1 MAVTGS
7 FIHVRNILKMK
18 QIDMDNK
25 YKGELILDEPM
36 SKHTSWGI
44 GGPAD
49 LFYSPKNRKDLIGFL
64 SGLDS
69 TIPITWIGRGT
80 NVLVRD
86 SGIRGVVINTR
97 SFLKEIVKTSEH
109 LYKVEAGVTC
119 VELALF
125 CQKNGIGP
133 AAFFSGIPGS
143 IGGALTMNAGSFGM
157 ETWDLVKEVEVIN
170 EKGDISFL
178 EKESF
183 DIAYRTVT
191 FPFRL
196 WFLSC
201 SMFLSSDEQTTK
213 DNLIELRNQ
222 RIRTQPLSEDTCG
235 SVFKNPPGNFAGAL
249 IEGSGLKGFKIGSA
263 SISEQHANFIVNE
276 GGATAR
282 DIENLIKHTRQVV
295 KKNYDIDLQPEVR
308 IIGEAS
314 LSE

>member
-1 MAVTGS
+1 MTQEFEDDCSCNESMA
-7 FIHVRNILKMK
+7 
-18 QIDMDNK
+18 
-25 YKGELILDEPM
+25 
-36 SKHTSWGI
+36 KHTSWGI
-44 GGPAD
+44 GGCAD
-49 LFYSPKNRKDLIGFL
+49 LFYSPKSREDLVSFL
-64 SGLDS
+64 SSVDPNL
-69 TIPITWIGRGT
+69 PITWIGKGT
-80 NVLVRD
+80 NILVRD
-86 SGIRGVVINTR
+86 AGIRGVVISTK
-97 SFLKEIVKTSEH
+97 SFLKEIEKTSKY
-109 LYKVEAGVTC
+109 LYKVEAGVAC

-157 ETWDLVKEVEVIN
+157 ETWDLVIEAEVIN

-201 SMFLSSDEQTTK
+201 SMSLSSDEQTTK

-249 IEGSGLKGFKIGSA
+249 IENSGLKGFKIGSA

-282 DIENLIKHTRQVV
+282 DIENLIKHTRQAVRE
-295 KKNYDIDLQPEVR
+295 KFDIDLQPEVR

-314 LSE
+314 

>member
-1 MAVTGS
+1 MLKNMTQEFEDDCSCNESMA
-7 FIHVRNILKMK
+7 
-18 QIDMDNK
+18 
-25 YKGELILDEPM
+25 
-36 SKHTSWGI
+36 KHTSWGI
-44 GGPAD
+44 GGCAD
-49 LFYSPKNRKDLIGFL
+49 LFYSPKSREDLVSFL
-64 SGLDS
+64 SSVDPNL
-69 TIPITWIGRGT
+69 PITWIGKGT
-80 NVLVRD
+80 NILVRD
-86 SGIRGVVINTR
+86 GGIRGVVISTK
-97 SFLKEIVKTSEH
+97 SFLKEIEKTSKY
-109 LYKVEAGVTC
+109 LYKVEAGVAC

-157 ETWDLVKEVEVIN
+157 ETWDLVIEVEVIN

-201 SMFLSSDEQTTK
+201 SMSLSSDEQTTK

-222 RIRTQPLSEDTCG
+222 RIKTQPLSEDTCG

-263 SISEQHANFIVNE
+263 SISEKHANFIVNE
-276 GGATAR
+276 GGATAD
-282 DIENLIKHTRQVV
+282 DIENLINYTRQVV
-295 KKNYDIDLQPEVR
+295 REKFDIDLQPEVR
-308 IIGEAS
+308 IMGEKK
-314 LSE
+314 

>member
-1 MAVTGS
+1 MS
-7 FIHVRNILKMK
+7 K
-18 QIDMDNK
+18 QAYNC
-25 YKGELILDEPM
+25 YYNELL
-36 SKHTSWGI
+36 SKHTAWKV

-49 LFYSPKNRKDLIGFL
+49 IFFTPQNRDDLSNFL
-64 SGLDS
+64 KSNHGKQ
-69 TIPITWIGRGT
+69 ITWLGNGT

-86 SGIRGVVINTR
+86 GGIRGAVISTKKSIDKINMETKNSCR
-97 SFLKEIVKTSEH
+97 
-109 LYKVEAGVTC
+109 VEAGASC
-119 VELALF
+119 MDLALF
-125 CQKNGIGP
+125 AEKNQLGP

-170 EKGDISFL
+170 EKGDISFI

-201 SMFLSSDEQTTK
+201 SMFLSSDEETTK

-222 RIRTQPLSEDTCG
+222 RIKTQPLSEDTCG

-276 GGATAR
+276 GGATAG
-282 DIENLIKHTRQVV
+282 DIENLINHTRQVV

-308 IIGEAS
+308 IMGEKK
-314 LSE
+314 

>member
-1 MAVTGS
+1 MLN
-7 FIHVRNILKMK
+7 NITQEFEDDYSYDESMK
-18 QIDMDNK
+18 
-25 YKGELILDEPM
+25 
-36 SKHTSWGI
+36 KHTSWGT
-44 GGPAD
+44 GGCAD
-49 LFYSPKNRKDLIGFL
+49 LFYSPKSREDLVSFL
-64 SGLDS
+64 SSVDPNL
-69 TIPITWIGRGT
+69 PITWIGKGT
-80 NVLVRD
+80 NILVRD
-86 SGIRGVVINTR
+86 AGIRGVVISTK
-97 SFLKEIVKTSEH
+97 SFLKEIEKTSEY
-109 LYKVEAGVTC
+109 LYKVEAGVAC

-183 DIAYRTVT
+183 DIAYRTVA

-213 DNLIELRNQ
+213 DNLIELRNK
-222 RIRTQPLSEDTCG
+222 RIRTQPLNEDTCG

-308 IIGEAS
+308 IIGEA
-314 LSE
+314 

>member
-1 MAVTGS
+1 MLKNMTQEFEDDCSCNESMA
-7 FIHVRNILKMK
+7 
-18 QIDMDNK
+18 
-25 YKGELILDEPM
+25 
-36 SKHTSWGI
+36 KHTSWGI
-44 GGPAD
+44 GGCAD
-49 LFYSPKNRKDLIGFL
+49 LFYSPKSREDLVSFL
-64 SGLDS
+64 SSIDPNL
-69 TIPITWIGRGT
+69 PITWIGKGT
-80 NVLVRD
+80 NILVRD
-86 SGIRGVVINTR
+86 AGIRGVVISTK
-97 SFLKEIVKTSEH
+97 SFLKEIEKTSKY
-109 LYKVEAGVTC
+109 LYKVEAGVAC

-201 SMFLSSDEQTTK
+201 SMSLSSDEQTTK

-222 RIRTQPLSEDTCG
+222 RIKTQPLSEDTCG

-263 SISEQHANFIVNE
+263 SISEKHANFIVNQ
-276 GGATAR
+276 GGATAG
-282 DIENLIKHTRQVV
+282 DIENLINHTRQVV

-308 IIGEAS
+308 IMGEK
-314 LSE
+314 E

>member
-1 MAVTGS
+1 MS
-7 FIHVRNILKMK
+7 K
-18 QIDMDNK
+18 QAYNC
-25 YKGELILDEPM
+25 YYNELL
-36 SKHTSWGI
+36 SKHTAWKV

-49 LFYSPKNRKDLIGFL
+49 IFFTPQNRDDLSNFL
-64 SGLDS
+64 KSNHGKQ
-69 TIPITWIGRGT
+69 ITWLGNGT

-86 SGIRGVVINTR
+86 GGIRGAVIST
-97 SFLKEIVKTSEH
+97 KTSIDKINMET
-109 LYKVEAGVTC
+109 KNSCRVEAGASC
-119 VELALF
+119 MDLALF
-125 CQKNGIGP
+125 AEKNQLGP

-170 EKGDISFL
+170 EKGDISFI

-191 FPFRL
+191 FPFKL

-201 SMFLSSDEQTTK
+201 SMSLSSDEQTTK

-222 RIRTQPLSEDTCG
+222 RIKTQPLSEDTCG
-235 SVFKNPPGNFAGAL
+235 SVFKNPPGNYAGAL
-249 IEGSGLKGFKIGSA
+249 IEESGLKGFKIGSA

-276 GGATAR
+276 GGATSD
-282 DIENLIKHTRQVV
+282 DIENLINHTRQVV

-308 IIGEAS
+308 IMGEKKQTQK
-314 LSE
+314 

>member
-1 MAVTGS
+1 MLN
-7 FIHVRNILKMK
+7 NIT
-18 QIDMDNK
+18 QEFEDD
-25 YKGELILDEPM
+25 YSYDESM
-36 SKHTSWGI
+36 VKHTSWGI
-44 GGPAD
+44 GGCAD
-49 LFYSPKNRKDLIGFL
+49 LFYSPKCREDLVSFL
-64 SGLDS
+64 SSIDPNL
-69 TIPITWIGRGT
+69 PIAWIGKGT
-80 NVLVRD
+80 NILVRD
-86 SGIRGVVINTR
+86 GGIRGVVISTK
-97 SFLKEIVKTSEH
+97 SFLKEIEKTSEY
-109 LYKVEAGVTC
+109 LYKVEAGVAC

-133 AAFFSGIPGS
+133 AAFLSGIPGS

-170 EKGDISFL
+170 EKGGISFL

-183 DIAYRTVT
+183 DIAYRSVT

-201 SMFLSSDEQTTK
+201 SMFLSSDEETTK

-222 RIRTQPLSEDTCG
+222 RIKTQPLSEDTCG

-282 DIENLIKHTRQVV
+282 DIENLINHTRQVV

-308 IIGEAS
+308 IMGEKK
-314 LSE
+314 

>member
-1 MAVTGS
+1 MFKDIAKFKNDCSYDESMA
-7 FIHVRNILKMK
+7 
-18 QIDMDNK
+18 
-25 YKGELILDEPM
+25 
-36 SKHTSWGI
+36 KHTSWGI
-44 GGPAD
+44 GGYAD
-49 LFYSPKNRKDLIGFL
+49 LFYSPKSREGLVSFL
-64 SGLDS
+64 S
-69 TIPITWIGRGT
+69 TIDAHVPITWIGKGT
-80 NVLVRD
+80 NILVRD
-86 SGIRGVVINTR
+86 AGIRGVVISTK
-97 SFLKEIVKTSEH
+97 SFLKGIEKISEY
-109 LYKVEAGVTC
+109 LYRVEAGVTSL
-119 VELALF
+119 ELALF

-170 EKGDISFL
+170 SKGNISFI

-183 DIAYRTVT
+183 GIAYRTVT
-191 FPFRL
+191 LPFRL

-201 SMFLSSDEQTTK
+201 SMFLSSDEKTTK

-222 RIRTQPLSEDTCG
+222 RIKTQPLSEDTCG

-249 IEGSGLKGFKIGSA
+249 IEESGLKGFKIGSA

-282 DIENLIKHTRQVV
+282 DIEDLIQHARQVV

-308 IIGEAS
+308 IIGEA
-314 LSE
+314 

>member
-1 MAVTGS
+1 MTQEFEDDCSCNESMA
-7 FIHVRNILKMK
+7 
-18 QIDMDNK
+18 
-25 YKGELILDEPM
+25 
-36 SKHTSWGI
+36 KHTSWGI
-44 GGPAD
+44 GGCAD
-49 LFYSPKNRKDLIGFL
+49 LFYSPKSREDLVSFL
-64 SGLDS
+64 SSVDPNL
-69 TIPITWIGRGT
+69 PITWIGKGT
-80 NVLVRD
+80 NILVRD
-86 SGIRGVVINTR
+86 AGIRGVVISTK
-97 SFLKEIVKTSEH
+97 SFLKEIEKTSKY
-109 LYKVEAGVTC
+109 LYKVEAGVAC

-201 SMFLSSDEQTTK
+201 SMSLSSDEQTTK

-263 SISEQHANFIVNE
+263 SISEKHANFIVNQ
-276 GGATAR
+276 GGATAG
-282 DIENLIKHTRQVV
+282 DIENLINHTRQVV

-308 IIGEAS
+308 IMGEK
-314 LSE
+314 E

>member
-1 MAVTGS
+1 MLKNIAQEFEDDCSCNESMA
-7 FIHVRNILKMK
+7 
-18 QIDMDNK
+18 
-25 YKGELILDEPM
+25 
-36 SKHTSWGI
+36 KHTSWGI
-44 GGPAD
+44 GGCAD
-49 LFYSPKNRKDLIGFL
+49 LFYSPKSREDLVSFL
-64 SGLDS
+64 SSIDPNL
-69 TIPITWIGRGT
+69 PITWIGKGT
-80 NVLVRD
+80 NILVRD
-86 SGIRGVVINTR
+86 GGIRGVVISTK
-97 SFLKEIVKTSEH
+97 SFLKEIEKTSKY
-109 LYKVEAGVTC
+109 LYKVEAGVAC

-201 SMFLSSDEQTTK
+201 SMSLSSDEQTTK

-263 SISEQHANFIVNE
+263 SISEKHANFIVNQ
-276 GGATAR
+276 GGATAG
-282 DIENLIKHTRQVV
+282 DIENLINHTRQVV

-308 IIGEAS
+308 IMGEK
-314 LSE
+314 E

>member
-1 MAVTGS
+1 MTQEFEDDCSCNESMA
-7 FIHVRNILKMK
+7 
-18 QIDMDNK
+18 
-25 YKGELILDEPM
+25 
-36 SKHTSWGI
+36 KHTSWGI
-44 GGPAD
+44 GGCAD
-49 LFYSPKNRKDLIGFL
+49 LFYSPKSREDLVSFL
-64 SGLDS
+64 SSVDPNL
-69 TIPITWIGRGT
+69 PITWIGKGT
-80 NVLVRD
+80 NILVRD
-86 SGIRGVVINTR
+86 AGIRGVVISTK
-97 SFLKEIVKTSEH
+97 SFLKEIEKTSKY
-109 LYKVEAGVTC
+109 LYKVEAGVAC

-201 SMFLSSDEQTTK
+201 SMSLSSDEQTTK

-222 RIRTQPLSEDTCG
+222 RIKTQPLSEDTCG

-263 SISEQHANFIVNE
+263 SISEKHANFIVNE

-282 DIENLIKHTRQVV
+282 DIENLINHTRQVV

-308 IIGEAS
+308 IMGEK
-314 LSE
+314 E

>member
-1 MAVTGS
+1 MS
-7 FIHVRNILKMK
+7 K
-18 QIDMDNK
+18 QAYNC
-25 YKGELILDEPM
+25 YYNELL
-36 SKHTSWGI
+36 SKHTAWKV

-49 LFYSPKNRKDLIGFL
+49 IFFTPQNRDDLSNFL
-64 SGLDS
+64 KSNHGKQ
-69 TIPITWIGRGT
+69 ITWLGNGT

-86 SGIRGVVINTR
+86 GGIRGAVISTKKSIDKINMETKNSCR
-97 SFLKEIVKTSEH
+97 
-109 LYKVEAGVTC
+109 VEAGASC
-119 VELALF
+119 MDLALF
-125 CQKNGIGP
+125 AEKNQLGP

-157 ETWDLVKEVEVIN
+157 ETWNLVKEVEVIN

-183 DIAYRTVT
+183 DIAYRIVT

-249 IEGSGLKGFKIGSA
+249 IEKSGLKGFKIGSA

-276 GGATAR
+276 GGATAG
-282 DIENLIKHTRQVV
+282 DIENLINHTRQVV
-295 KKNYDIDLQPEVR
+295 KKNYDIDLQLEVR
-308 IIGEAS
+308 IMGEKK
-314 LSE
+314 

>member
-1 MAVTGS
+1 MLKNITQEFEEDCSCNESMA
-7 FIHVRNILKMK
+7 
-18 QIDMDNK
+18 
-25 YKGELILDEPM
+25 
-36 SKHTSWGI
+36 KHTSWGI
-44 GGPAD
+44 GGCAD
-49 LFYSPKNRKDLIGFL
+49 LFYSPKSREDLVSFL
-64 SGLDS
+64 SSVDPNL
-69 TIPITWIGRGT
+69 PITWIGKGT
-80 NVLVRD
+80 NILVRD
-86 SGIRGVVINTR
+86 AGIRGVVISTK
-97 SFLKEIVKTSEH
+97 SFLKEIEKTSKY
-109 LYKVEAGVTC
+109 LYKVEAGVAC

-201 SMFLSSDEQTTK
+201 SMSLSSDEQTTK

-222 RIRTQPLSEDTCG
+222 RIKTQPLSEDTCG

-263 SISEQHANFIVNE
+263 SISEKHANFIVNQ
-276 GGATAR
+276 GGATAG
-282 DIENLIKHTRQVV
+282 DIENLINHTRQVV

-308 IIGEAS
+308 IMGEK
-314 LSE
+314 E

>member
-1 MAVTGS
+1 MS
-7 FIHVRNILKMK
+7 K
-18 QIDMDNK
+18 QAYNC
-25 YKGELILDEPM
+25 YYNELL
-36 SKHTSWGI
+36 SKHTAWKV

-49 LFYSPKNRKDLIGFL
+49 IFFTPQNRDDLSNFL
-64 SGLDS
+64 KSNHGKQ
-69 TIPITWIGRGT
+69 ITWLGNGT

-86 SGIRGVVINTR
+86 GGIRGAVISTKKSIDKINMETKNSCR
-97 SFLKEIVKTSEH
+97 
-109 LYKVEAGVTC
+109 VEAGASC
-119 VELALF
+119 MDLALF
-125 CQKNGIGP
+125 AEKNQLGP

-170 EKGDISFL
+170 EKGDISFI

-183 DIAYRTVT
+183 DIAYRKVT

-201 SMFLSSDEQTTK
+201 SMFLSSDEETTK

-222 RIRTQPLSEDTCG
+222 RIKTQPLSEDTCG

-276 GGATAR
+276 GGATAG
-282 DIENLIKHTRQVV
+282 DIENLINHTRQVV
-295 KKNYDIDLQPEVR
+295 KKNYDIDLQLEVR
-308 IIGEAS
+308 IMGEKK
-314 LSE
+314 

>member
-1 MAVTGS
+1 MS
-7 FIHVRNILKMK
+7 K
-18 QIDMDNK
+18 QEYNC
-25 YKGELILDEPM
+25 YYNELL
-36 SKHTSWGI
+36 SKHTAWKV

-49 LFYSPKNRKDLIGFL
+49 IFFTPQNRDDLSNFL
-64 SGLDS
+64 KSNHGKQ
-69 TIPITWIGRGT
+69 ITWLGNGT

-86 SGIRGVVINTR
+86 GGIRGAVISTKKSIDKINMETKNSCR
-97 SFLKEIVKTSEH
+97 
-109 LYKVEAGVTC
+109 VEAGASC
-119 VELALF
+119 MDLALF
-125 CQKNGIGP
+125 AEKNQLGP

-170 EKGDISFL
+170 EKGDISFI

-201 SMFLSSDEQTTK
+201 SMFLSSDEETTK
-213 DNLIELRNQ
+213 DSLIELRNQ
-222 RIRTQPLSEDTCG
+222 RIKTQPLSEDTCG

-249 IEGSGLKGFKIGSA
+249 IEGAGLKGFKIGSA

-276 GGATAR
+276 GGAMAR
-282 DIENLIKHTRQVV
+282 DIENLINHTRQVV

-308 IIGEAS
+308 IMGEKK
-314 LSE
+314 

>member
-1 MAVTGS
+1 VKLLKDIAQKFEGDCSYDESMA
-7 FIHVRNILKMK
+7 
-18 QIDMDNK
+18 
-25 YKGELILDEPM
+25 
-36 SKHTSWGI
+36 KHTSWRI
-44 GGPAD
+44 GGRAD
-49 LFYSPKNRKDLIGFL
+49 LFYSPKSRKDLVYFL
-64 SGLDS
+64 SSIDPNL
-69 TIPITWIGRGT
+69 PITWIGRGT
-80 NVLVRD
+80 NILVRD
-86 SGIRGVVINTR
+86 AGIRGVVISTKY
-97 SFLKEIVKTSEH
+97 FLKEIEKTSEY
-109 LYKVEAGVTC
+109 LYKVEAGVAC

-201 SMFLSSDEQTTK
+201 SMALSSDEQTTK

-222 RIRTQPLSEDTCG
+222 RIKTQPLSENTCG
-235 SVFKNPPGNFAGAL
+235 SVFKNPPGNYAGAL
-249 IEGSGLKGFKIGSA
+249 IEGAGLKGFKIGSA

-282 DIENLIKHTRQVV
+282 DIENLIKHTRQAVRE
-295 KKNYDIDLQPEVR
+295 KFDIDLQPEVR

-314 LSE
+314 

>member
-1 MAVTGS
+1 MLKNMTQEFEDDCSCNESMA
-7 FIHVRNILKMK
+7 
-18 QIDMDNK
+18 
-25 YKGELILDEPM
+25 
-36 SKHTSWGI
+36 KHTSWGI
-44 GGPAD
+44 GGCAD
-49 LFYSPKNRKDLIGFL
+49 LFYSPKSREDLVSFL
-64 SGLDS
+64 SSVDPNL
-69 TIPITWIGRGT
+69 PITWIGKGT
-80 NVLVRD
+80 NILVRD
-86 SGIRGVVINTR
+86 AGIRGVVISTK
-97 SFLKEIVKTSEH
+97 SFLKEIEKTSKY
-109 LYKVEAGVTC
+109 LYKVEAGVAC

-170 EKGDISFL
+170 EKGDISFI

-201 SMFLSSDEQTTK
+201 SMFLSSDEETTK

-222 RIRTQPLSEDTCG
+222 RIKTQPLSEDTCG

-263 SISEQHANFIVNE
+263 SISEKHANFIVNQ
-276 GGATAR
+276 GGATAG
-282 DIENLIKHTRQVV
+282 DIENLINHTRQVV
-295 KKNYDIDLQPEVR
+295 KKNYDIDLQLEVR
-308 IIGEAS
+308 IMGEKK
-314 LSE
+314 

>member
-1 MAVTGS
+1 MLKNMTQEFEDDCSCDESMA
-7 FIHVRNILKMK
+7 
-18 QIDMDNK
+18 
-25 YKGELILDEPM
+25 
-36 SKHTSWGI
+36 KHTSWGI
-44 GGPAD
+44 GGCAD
-49 LFYSPKNRKDLIGFL
+49 LFYSPKSREDLVSFL
-64 SGLDS
+64 SGIDPNL
-69 TIPITWIGRGT
+69 PITWIGKGT
-80 NVLVRD
+80 NILVRD
-86 SGIRGVVINTR
+86 AGIRGVVISTK
-97 SFLKEIVKTSEH
+97 SFLKEIEKTSKY
-109 LYKVEAGVTC
+109 LYKVEAGVAC

-125 CQKNGIGP
+125 CQKKGIGP

-201 SMFLSSDEQTTK
+201 SMSLSSDEQTTK

-222 RIRTQPLSEDTCG
+222 RIRTQPLSENTCG
-235 SVFKNPPGNFAGAL
+235 SVFKNPPGNYAGAL

-282 DIENLIKHTRQVV
+282 DIENLIKHTRQAVRE
-295 KKNYDIDLQPEVR
+295 KFDIDLQPEVR

-314 LSE
+314 

>member
-1 MAVTGS
+1 MS
-7 FIHVRNILKMK
+7 K
-18 QIDMDNK
+18 QAYNC
-25 YKGELILDEPM
+25 YYNELL
-36 SKHTSWGI
+36 SKHTAWKV

-49 LFYSPKNRKDLIGFL
+49 IFFTPQNRDDLSNFL
-64 SGLDS
+64 KSNHGKQ
-69 TIPITWIGRGT
+69 ITWLGNGT

-86 SGIRGVVINTR
+86 GGIRGAVISTKKSIDKINMETKNSCR
-97 SFLKEIVKTSEH
+97 
-109 LYKVEAGVTC
+109 VEAGASC
-119 VELALF
+119 MDLALF
-125 CQKNGIGP
+125 AEKNQLGP

-170 EKGDISFL
+170 EKGDISFI

-201 SMFLSSDEQTTK
+201 SMFLSSDEETTK

-222 RIRTQPLSEDTCG
+222 RIKTQPLSEDTCG

-249 IEGSGLKGFKIGSA
+249 IEESGLKGFKVGSA
-263 SISEQHANFIVNE
+263 SISEKHANFIVNE
-276 GGATAR
+276 GGATAD
-282 DIENLIKHTRQVV
+282 DIENLINYTRQVV
-295 KKNYDIDLQPEVR
+295 REKFDIDLQLEVR
-308 IIGEAS
+308 IMGEKK
-314 LSE
+314 